1 MSKVRSDIVLAVVGA
16 ASAIVGLF
24 NEFTGEIEDVL
35 YIGGFAAMTY
45 GLSMWANRL
54 RRLRNVP
61 PPPVPVE
68 PRGS

>member
-1 MSKVRSDIVLAVVGA
+1 VSKVRWDIGLAVVGA

-24 NEFTGEIEDVL
+24 TDFTSAIEDVL
-35 YIGGFAAMTY
+35 YIGGFAAMIY
-45 GLSMWANRL
+45 GLSTWASRR

-68 PRGS
+68 PSEP